1 MFDAADPP
9 AWWTE
14 LNPEQRAAV
23 AHDGPALV
31 VIAGAGTGKTGTLA
45 ARVGRLLAD
54 GVQPE
59 RIMLLTFTRRAAA
72 EMVSRAGA
80 IGGRAAAA
88 QVVGG
93 TFHAV
98 ANQVLRHHAAAVG
111 LDPSFTVLDP
121 ADATGLFALVRDEVG
136 AVTRGRRFP
145 RAETVAAIWSR
156 MVNSQQKLGDV
167 LEDAFPWCRDHQDA
181 LGEIFGAYLARKR
194 RHRVLDFDDLLLHWR
209 ALLAAPEA
217 GRTVAGSFSHVLVDE
232 YQDTNTI
239 QADIVLAHRD
249 AGAQITVVGDDAQ
262 AIYGFRAASV
272 ANLWHVRDRLD
283 HSTVVTLQQNYR
295 STQPILDAA
304 NAVIAR
310 SPNLTPKVLQATR
323 PGIGR
328 PHLRICADEAEQS
341 TVVCD
346 RVLELREEGVDL
358 RDQAVLFRTG
368 HHSDHLELEL
378 ARRDIPFV
386 KFGGLA
392 FLEAAHIKDLMAL
405 LRVLDNPHDALAWH
419 RVLRMCEGVGP
430 ATTAG
435 MLDAMGVADEA
446 SAATGNDP
454 LAALL
459 DGTVPFPSR
468 AAEDGGRLVDALGGA
483 AGGGD
488 DQPAPAVQIEQL
500 SLFCAPVFRRS
511 YDRAEARLADLG
523 QLAAVARRFTSRSR
537 LLTELVLD
545 PPART
550 GDLAGE
556 PALDD
561 DYLILS
567 TIHSAKG
574 GEWRSV
580 HVIHAAD
587 GNIPSDMALRD
598 RDGLDE
604 ERRLLYVALTRAK
617 EHLSV
622 TAPLRFHHRPEG
634 DAHNLAPLSRFL
646 EECRDLFD
654 EPAPPA
660 TDGHDPDQLLDRVG
674 LADEVDASVHALFA

>member
-1 MFDAADPP
+1 MFDVADPP

-14 LNPEQRAAV
+14 LNPQQQAAV

-54 GVQPE
+54 DVPPE

-72 EMVSRAGA
+72 EMLGRAGA
-80 IGGRAAAA
+80 IGGRAAAS

-93 TFHAV
+93 TFHSV
-98 ANQVLRHHAAAVG
+98 ANRVLRHHAAAVG

-121 ADATGLFALVRDEVG
+121 ADATGLFALVRDEAGV
-136 AVTRGRRFP
+136 ATTRGRRFP

-167 LEDAFPWCRDHQDA
+167 LESAFPWCRDHQEA
-181 LGEIFGAYLARKR
+181 LGQIFGAYVARKR

-209 ALLAAPEA
+209 ALLAAPGA
-217 GRTVAGSFSHVLVDE
+217 GATVAGSFTHVLVDE

-272 ANLWHVRDRLD
+272 ENLWHVRDRLD
-283 HSTVVTLQQNYR
+283 DSTVVALEQNYR

-310 SPNLTPKVLQATR
+310 SSNLTPKVLRATR

-328 PHLRICADEAEQS
+328 PHLRICSDEAEQS
-341 TVVCD
+341 SIVCD

-435 MLDAMGVADEA
+435 MLDAMGVAGAGDP
-446 SAATGNDP
+446 SAESDAGRATSDP
-454 LAALL
+454 LVALL

-468 AAEDGGRLVDALGGA
+468 AGDDGARLTAALGAA
-483 AGGGD
+483 AGAGD
-488 DQPAPAVQIEQL
+488 DQPPPAQQIEHL
-500 SLFCAPVFRRS
+500 AGFCGPVFRRS
-511 YDRAEARLADLG
+511 YDHAEARLADLG
-523 QLAAVARRFTSRSR
+523 QMAAVAQRFTSRSR

-580 HVIHAAD
+580 HLIHAAD

-646 EECRDLFD
+646 DECRGLFD
-654 EPAPPA
+654 EPVVAAP
-660 TDGHDPDQLLDRVG
+660 TRS
-674 LADEVDASVHALFA
+674 E

>member
-1 MFDAADPP
+1 MFDSTDPP
-9 AWWTE
+9 SWWTD
-14 LNPEQRAAV
+14 LNPEQQQAV
-23 AHDGPALV
+23 AHEGPALAIV
-31 VIAGAGTGKTGTLA
+31 AGAGTGKTGTLA
-45 ARVGRLLAD
+45 ARVGRLLDD
-54 GVQPE
+54 GATPE
-59 RIMLLTFTRRAAA
+59 RILLLTFTRRAAA
-72 EMVSRAGA
+72 EMIGRAGA
-80 IGGRAAAA
+80 IGGRAAAS

-98 ANQVLRHHAAAVG
+98 ANRTLRHHAAAAD

-121 ADATGLFALVRDEVG
+121 ADATGLFALVRDEAGVAG
-136 AVTRGRRFP
+136 RGRRFP

-156 MVNSQQKLGDV
+156 MVNSQSRLAEV
-167 LEDAFPWCRDHQDA
+167 LEEAFPWCLDHREA
-181 LGEIFGAYLARKR
+181 LAEIFAAYVTRKR

-209 ALLAAPEA
+209 ALLASPRIGE
-217 GRTVAGSFSHVLVDE
+217 RVAAEFDHVLVDE
-232 YQDTNTI
+232 YQDTNAI
-239 QADIVLAHRD
+239 QADIVLAHRE

-272 ANLWHVRDRLD
+272 ANLWELRDRSD
-283 HSTVVTLQQNYR
+283 ASVVTLEQNYR
-295 STQPILDAA
+295 STQPILDVA

-310 SPNLTPKVLQATR
+310 SPELTPKVLHATR

-328 PHLRICADEAEQS
+328 PELRICTDEAAQS
-341 TVVCD
+341 AVVCE
-346 RVLELREEGVDL
+346 RVLELREQGVEL

-430 ATTAG
+430 ASTAR
-435 MLDAMGVADEA
+435 MSDAMGVAQENPGR
-446 SAATGNDP
+446 TEGDP

-459 DGTVPFPSR
+459 GGTVAFPSR
-468 AAEDGGRLVDALGGA
+468 ASDDGARLVAALAAA
-483 AGGGD
+483 AGPGD
-488 DQPAPAVQIEQL
+488 DQPPPAEQIERL
-500 SLFCAPVFRRS
+500 AVFCGPVFRRS
-511 YDRAEARLADLG
+511 YDHPEARLGDLS
-523 QLAAVARRFTSRSR
+523 QMASVARRFSTRGR
-537 LLTELVLD
+537 LLSELVLD

-550 GDLAGE
+550 GDLARE

-580 HVIHAAD
+580 HLIHAAD

-598 RDGLDE
+598 ADGLEE

-617 EHLSV
+617 EHLSI

-646 EECRDLFD
+646 DECRDLFD
-654 EPAPPA
+654 EPTESAPA
-660 TDGHDPDQLLDRVG
+660 DGDGSVILDRVG
-674 LADEVDASVHALFA
+674 LADEVDAAVHALFA

>member
-1 MFDAADPP
+1 
-9 AWWTE
+9 
-14 LNPEQRAAV
+14 
-23 AHDGPALV
+23 
-31 VIAGAGTGKTGTLA
+31 
-45 ARVGRLLAD
+45 
-54 GVQPE
+54 
-59 RIMLLTFTRRAAA
+59 
-72 EMVSRAGA
+72 
-80 IGGRAAAA
+80 
-88 QVVGG
+88 
-93 TFHAV
+93 
-98 ANQVLRHHAAAVG
+98 
-111 LDPSFTVLDP
+111 
-121 ADATGLFALVRDEVG
+121 
-136 AVTRGRRFP
+136 
-145 RAETVAAIWSR
+145 

-167 LEDAFPWCRDHQDA
+167 LETAFPWCREHQDA
-181 LGEIFGAYLARKR
+181 LGDIFGAYVARKR

-209 ALLAAPEA
+209 ALLAAPGA

-283 HSTVVTLQQNYR
+283 DSTVVTLQQNYR

-435 MLDAMGVADEA
+435 MLDAMGVADEPPAA
-446 SAATGNDP
+446 SDRDP
-454 LAALL
+454 LTALL
-459 DGTVPFPSR
+459 DGTVAFPSR
-468 AAEDGGRLVDALGGA
+468 ATDDGTRLVTALAGA

-500 SLFCAPVFRRS
+500 SHFCAPVFRRS
-511 YDRAEARLADLG
+511 YDHAEARLADLG
-523 QLAAVARRFTSRSR
+523 QLSAVAQRFTSRSPAAHRAGAGPTGPHRRPGRRTRAGRR
-537 LLTELVLD
+537 LPHPVHHPLGQGRRVAVGACHPRRRRQHPLRHG
-545 PPART
+545 PAR
-550 GDLAGE
+550 
-556 PALDD
+556 
-561 DYLILS
+561 S
-567 TIHSAKG
+567 
-574 GEWRSV
+574 
-580 HVIHAAD
+580 
-587 GNIPSDMALRD
+587 
-598 RDGLDE
+598 
-604 ERRLLYVALTRAK
+604 
-617 EHLSV
+617 
-622 TAPLRFHHRPEG
+622 
-634 DAHNLAPLSRFL
+634 
-646 EECRDLFD
+646 
-654 EPAPPA
+654 
-660 TDGHDPDQLLDRVG
+660 
-674 LADEVDASVHALFA
+674 